1 MKVAI
6 VGSTGYIAGYL
17 IDRFK
22 KEESINQI
30 LRIDQHESADEYL
43 NLQEPEKY
51 NYDSLDGVDYVVFTA
66 AVSGPDKCA
75 SDFDYCWNINVTGTK
90 YFIREAINRN
100 CNVLFFSSDAVFG
113 DIPGI
118 IYDENSVTQAT
129 TPYGRMKKAI
139 EDEFKENRHFRAI
152 RLSYVASAR
161 DRYISYCLGCI
172 KNDSTAEVFHP
183 FYRNVIVVSDVV
195 NVVMWFAYHWDEYQP
210 FVLNVAGE
218 ELVSRVRMAD
228 ELNRLFDYRL
238 KYKVIS
244 PESLFYQNRPKITQM
259 KSLYL
264 EKYQILEKRSF
275 TERIYEELIGVDL

>member
-129 TPYGRMKKAI
+129 TPYGRMKK
-139 EDEFKENRHFRAI
+139 
-152 RLSYVASAR
+152 
-161 DRYISYCLGCI
+161 
-172 KNDSTAEVFHP
+172 
-183 FYRNVIVVSDVV
+183 
-195 NVVMWFAYHWDEYQP
+195 
-210 FVLNVAGE
+210 
-218 ELVSRVRMAD
+218 
-228 ELNRLFDYRL
+228 RL
-238 KYKVIS
+238 KMS
-244 PESLFYQNRPKITQM
+244 SRKIDT
-259 KSLYL
+259 L
-264 EKYQILEKRSF
+264 ELLDCRMSHLQETGILA
-275 TERIYEELIGVDL
+275 IA